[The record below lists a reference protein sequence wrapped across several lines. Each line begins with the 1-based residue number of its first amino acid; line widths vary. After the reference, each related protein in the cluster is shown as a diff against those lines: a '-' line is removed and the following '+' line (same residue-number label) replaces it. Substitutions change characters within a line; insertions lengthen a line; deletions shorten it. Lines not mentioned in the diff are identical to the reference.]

1 MWSSCLGMMIMVV
14 ITGMTKK
21 WGKMKMMK
29 RWWTESVKG
38 ECPDCW
44 FVDSESILKAEGTRR
59 DVEKPPQV
67 YLIYHPPWPSQPGPC
82 DDCDDCYD
90 WDEDDEVEDDYD
102 DVVGVQ
108 SLEAIISREWQGQFV
123 NPQTSKSR
131 THRYVQG
138 VFFFLTGTPLKVETS

>member
-1 MWSSCLGMMIMVV
+1 MLIQSH
-14 ITGMTKK
+14 
-21 WGKMKMMK
+21 
-29 RWWTESVKG
+29 
-38 ECPDCW
+38 
-44 FVDSESILKAEGTRR
+44 SESQRR

-67 YLIYHPPWPSQPGPC
+67 YLINHTPWPKNPPWPSY
-82 DDCDDCYD
+82 DCDD

-123 NPQTSKSR
+123 NPQTFKSR

-138 VFFFLTGTPLKVETS
+138 VFFTGTPLKVPSTKKLI